1 MLTREQALRVFRDV
15 IVKECEKI
23 LISKGQNYS
32 ENNNTLSNFYESAA
46 DAEIDVLKAWWVFTK
61 KHLDAIKRVVRRK
74 RVEDGE
80 SVEGRF
86 YDAINYM
93 LLGFL
98 ILFIEHPE
106 DLRKETID
114 KVIKA
119 IHTKKLNERR

>member
-1 MLTREQALRVFRDV
+1 MLTREQALRIFREV
-15 IVKECEKI
+15 VVKECENI

-93 LLGFL
+93 LLGLL
-98 ILFIEHPE
+98 IIFIEHPE
-106 DLRKETID
+106 DLRKETKD
-114 KVIKA
+114 KMILAIGGKQIK
-119 IHTKKLNERR
+119 